1 METMKKK
8 TLMIL
13 ALAAGGLLN
22 AENAQNAAQQ
32 PAAQKPQVCTS
43 NAAKACE
50 LTAEEQAFSAK
61 LNDQNRKAFSEK
73 LNGEQ
78 RKAVMASTKNGG
90 NADEAVAKLASSH
103 VASAEKAPAQSKA
116 QAK

>member
-1 METMKKK
+1 MKKQ

-22 AENAQNAAQQ
+22 AENAQNAAQ
-32 PAAQKPQVCTS
+32 PAAQKPQVCAS

-50 LTAEEQAFSAK
+50 LTVEEQAFSAK
-61 LNDQNRKAFSEK
+61 LNDQNRKAFAEK

-78 RKAVMASTKNGG
+78 RKAVMASVKNGG
-90 NADEAVAKLASSH
+90 SADEAVAKLASSH